1 MTEDQLY
8 SLRDSKK
15 SIGTQGEDFV
25 LSYERQRLQ
34 SHPRLQEVAIYGR
47 QDIGLGYDIRSF
59 EGLTSATLDRYI
71 EVKTYT
77 GQPHFFLSQGEW
89 AAARKHAEHYYI
101 YLIDYSQL
109 ATPNYEPIIIRDP
122 ANTLS
127 TNDNWSENIQQ
138 REYSL
143 APEEPA
149 PLPEDF
155 DTSTILIGCF
165 KDNYHRNWIQSTC
178 CYNVRQDIAMKASI
192 PGSIPGIPGS
202 IASSSSAIPGAIPGA
217 VPGSI
222 PGAIPADEIGMG
234 VRYLLLYNIC
244 SPRSYRMYSIK
255 GARLATNAEMR
266 SMAYPNPRCPAYV
279 LYKISG
285 IIDNL
290 PGIDIMSALRTN
302 NDKVIRTS
310 GTPIFMTGK
319 DLRKYFIDTTAS
331 RMTGTAPPK
340 RVFTNEG
347 KPWTKNQSMRLEVFA
362 SMHKSIAEIAQEMK
376 RTPAEIHA
384 QLKLLGLE

>member
-178 CYNVRQDIAMKASI
+178 CYNVRQDIAMK
-192 PGSIPGIPGS
+192 
-202 IASSSSAIPGAIPGA
+202 
-217 VPGSI
+217 VSI

-234 VRYLLLYNIC
+234 VRYLLLYNVC

-285 IIDNL
+285 VIDNL

-362 SMHKSIAEIAQEMK
+362 SMHKSIAEIAHEMK

-384 QLKLLGLE
+384 QLKHLGLE